1 MNKPVYTGRSIL
13 ELSKILMREFWYD
26 YVKLKYGEKAK
37 LFYQDTVSLYTWKQR
52 IFIKTLQKMLKPD
65 SILQIRPLPKG
76 KNKKVIG
83 LLRDKLG
90 RKTMTKFVGL
100 RTKTYRYLIDN
111 GNEDKKAKGTKKHV
125 IKRNLKLKNYKN
137 CLEVT
142 QLNNKIKYLEKR

>member
-1 MNKPVYTGRSIL
+1 
-13 ELSKILMREFWYD
+13 
-26 YVKLKYGEKAK
+26 
-37 LFYQDTVSLYTWKQR
+37 
-52 IFIKTLQKMLKPD
+52 MLKPD

-83 LLRDKLG
+83 LLRDELG

-111 GNEDKKAKGTKKHV
+111 GNEDKKAKGTKKRV

-142 QLNNKIKYLEKR
+142 QLHNKIKYLEKR